1 MQPDNT
7 SLNREENKM
16 HSEEGFTGFSCPS
29 CNTEI
34 EASLDMI
41 GQKTE
46 CPACGATITVPDNQ
60 EDDGIVRHGPEDKS
74 KASEKAAKSR
84 TIRIELGDL

>member
-1 MQPDNT
+1 MT
-7 SLNREENKM
+7 
-16 HSEEGFTGFSCPS
+16 EEGFTSFQCAS

-41 GQKTE
+41 GLETE
-46 CPACGATITVPDNQ
+46 CPACGAKIVVPAATVS
-60 EDDGIVRHGPEDKS
+60 DDGVVRHGPGDNDLS
-74 KASEKAAKSR
+74 RTQSLKSR

>member
-1 MQPDNT
+1 M
-7 SLNREENKM
+7 K
-16 HSEEGFTGFSCPS
+16 EEGFTSFQCSS

-41 GQKTE
+41 GQQTE
-46 CPACGATITVPDNQ
+46 CPACGARITVPKA
-60 EDDGIVRHGPEDKS
+60 EDDGVVRHGVGDEA
-74 KASEKAAKSR
+74 KARTQALKSR